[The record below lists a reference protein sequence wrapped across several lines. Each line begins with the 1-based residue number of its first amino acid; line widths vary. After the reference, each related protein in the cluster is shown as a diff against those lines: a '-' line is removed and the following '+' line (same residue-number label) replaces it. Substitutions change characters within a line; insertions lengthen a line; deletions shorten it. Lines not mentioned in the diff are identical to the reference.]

1 MKEDVCMDHSGCIA
15 KIEQCQKNDADI
27 FIRLGALEK
36 AVWKAAGASGA
47 ITTLAVLIIEG
58 LMRR

>member
-1 MKEDVCMDHSGCIA
+1 MDHSGCIA